1 LRDGEELGF
10 RKHVGVGGGGAEIS
24 QRAADSRDIV
34 PSGQVLNVDFEEE
47 LLVEEILELFD
58 SLHSGTV
65 TSLSP

>member
-1 LRDGEELGF
+1 
-10 RKHVGVGGGGAEIS
+10 
-24 QRAADSRDIV
+24 
-34 PSGQVLNVDFEEE
+34 VLNVDFEEE

>member
-1 LRDGEELGF
+1 MARSWASESTSASEA
-10 RKHVGVGGGGAEIS
+10 GGAEIS

-34 PSGQVLNVDFEEE
+34 PSGQVLNVNFEEE

-65 TSLSP
+65 MSLSP